1 MPERSVKQLNV
12 SVDAG
17 LYDRFRE
24 KTQKRGMSM
33 REIVEH
39 ALEVWTAHEE
49 AAGTLHMDGNPC
61 PLNQFITDLSQ
72 AARDQF
78 IKSMPHN

>member
-1 MPERSVKQLNV
+1 MERAVKQLNV

-24 KTQKRGMSM
+24 KTQKRGKSM

-61 PLNQFITDLSQ
+61 PLNQFITELSQ
-72 AARDQF
+72 AAREQF